1 MARAVERHAERTGM
15 QLPLTTA
22 AATPVAAAPLT
33 EPPQMSPVDV
43 TDIAIFLAGLTEIV
57 NSLNA
62 KRAKLLSLRFFM
74 ES

>member
-43 TDIAIFLAGLTEIV
+43 TDIAIFLAGLTE
-57 NSLNA
+57 NS
-62 KRAKLLSLRFFM
+62 
-74 ES
+74 